1 MCVYGS
7 VYLCAFVHICVCMGV
22 CAFGHTCTHAQT
34 RTCTRLNAS
43 LGNCLNGIRGDYGSC
58 WGDGTVGMTWENTH
72 VAFTAQT
79 AMLLVDS
86 KQRWLCGDSLYP
98 KDTSGPWLLCKLAKK
113 RYDTPFSRVET
124 CKTKYSNNESALI
137 CGSRVRLHCTCEVWD
152 HFLVADY
159 FTCSKARGQSRRL
172 NEHHRELKV
181 DEWRAGGGNMHCKI
195 LTSRGHLWHN
205 VRSAVSA
212 VFNISDFQPVMTKVA
227 FVCGFLWR
235 IKIWDTD
242 NFRRKCLPVLL
253 IQKQFGA
260 FLCKF
265 ACSPC
270 ACVGSLQTLP
280 FLPTVQ
286 RHACLHNWWYLNWP
300 QVP

>member
-1 MCVYGS
+1 MVPVGGMGLWEWHGKTHTLHS
-7 VYLCAFVHICVCMGV
+7 LHKQLCCWLI
-22 CAFGHTCTHAQT
+22 Q
-34 RTCTRLNAS
+34 NK
-43 LGNCLNGIRGDYGSC
+43 GDY
-58 WGDGTVGMTWENTH
+58 VVTH
-72 VAFTAQT
+72 
-79 AMLLVDS
+79 
-86 KQRWLCGDSLYP
+86 YIP
-98 KDTSGPWLLCKLAKK
+98 KTPQGHGYCKLAKK
-113 RYDTPFSRVET
+113 RYDTPFGRVET

-137 CGSRVRLHCTCEVWD
+137 YGSRVRLHCTCEVWH

-212 VFNISDFQPVMTKVA
+212 VFNISDFQPVITKVA

-270 ACVGSLQTLP
+270 ACVGSLQALP